1 MSKEKLVPR
10 TKKCSHKNL
19 QRFLLSRPLS
29 LTSRDKKKEIVTK
42 LIIQIHKRADNTV
55 ISALKL
61 INVQRQTFFRHKMT
75 NNETGKVIKLEKK
88 IKKHSNRSLRLGDR
102 MLLRSHPHARPVY
115 LLFSPY
121 FLIRFLERRENT
133 PRIPT
138 TFLVL

>member
-1 MSKEKLVPR
+1 MILLLVTSVSKEKLVPR

-29 LTSRDKKKEIVTK
+29 LTSRDKKIEIVTK

-61 INVQRQTFFRHKMT
+61 INVQQQTFFRHKMT

-88 IKKHSNRSLRLGDR
+88 
-102 MLLRSHPHARPVY
+102 
-115 LLFSPY
+115 
-121 FLIRFLERRENT
+121 
-133 PRIPT
+133 
-138 TFLVL
+138 